1 MDHVVPIYLSKLIDT
16 LEVLI
21 VEFRQMQ
28 LFVAVA
34 EELHFGRAATRV
46 RMAQPPFSQQIRKLE
61 AELGVEL
68 LIRTSRRV
76 VLTPAGEQLLE
87 QARALFA
94 KRAEAIAA
102 VRHVAKGE
110 AGLLRVGF
118 GASSAFGVL
127 PDIIRRFRA
136 KHPQVVLRLDD
147 RESLDIGAALSHGD
161 LDIAILR
168 APFQYEGIETELLF
182 QERFVLALPEEH
194 PLARKKRVALA
205 ALAGEPFILF
215 PRSVAPSLH
224 DTIASI
230 CIHAGFSPHIVH
242 EASSWPSVISLVKA
256 GLGITIA
263 PSSAKSVLSDGV
275 VFKELP
281 DMAARAELVLAYP
294 RGALSPAAEHFREVA
309 SATT

>member
-1 MDHVVPIYLSKLIDT
+1 M
-16 LEVLI
+16 
-21 VEFRQMQ
+21 EFRQLQ

-61 AELGVEL
+61 TELGVEL

-76 VLTPAGEQLLE
+76 ALTPAGVQLLE

-94 KRAEAIAA
+94 KRAEAIAS
-102 VRHVAKGE
+102 VQHVAKGE
-110 AGLLRVGF
+110 AGRLRVGF

-127 PDIIRRFRA
+127 PDIIRRFRI
-136 KHPQVVLRLDD
+136 KHPLVVLRLDD

-168 APFQYEGIETELLF
+168 APFQYEGIDTEPLF

-194 PLARKKRVALA
+194 PLARKKRIAMTALV
-205 ALAGEPFILF
+205 GESFILF
-215 PRSVAPSLH
+215 PRPVAPGLH
-224 DTIASI
+224 DTITSI
-230 CIHAGFSPHIVH
+230 CIQAGFSPRIVH

-263 PSSAKSVLSDGV
+263 PSSAQSILPDGV
-275 VFKELP
+275 VFKALP
-281 DMAARAELVLAYP
+281 EMAARAELVLAYP
-294 RGALSPAAEHFREVA
+294 RRALSPAAVHFREVA
-309 SATT
+309 CGRAA

>member
-1 MDHVVPIYLSKLIDT
+1 M
-16 LEVLI
+16 
-21 VEFRQMQ
+21 EFRQLQ

-61 AELGVEL
+61 TELGVDL
-68 LIRTSRRV
+68 LTRTSRRV
-76 VLTPAGEQLLE
+76 ALTPAGVQLLE

-94 KRAEAIAA
+94 KRAEAIAS

-127 PDIIRRFRA
+127 PDIIRRFRIR
-136 KHPQVVLRLDD
+136 HPQVVLRLDD

-194 PLARKKRVALA
+194 PLARKKRIPMEALA
-205 ALAGEPFILF
+205 NEPFILF
-215 PRSVAPSLH
+215 PRPVAPSLH

-230 CIHAGFSPHIVH
+230 CIQAGFSPRIVH

-263 PSSAKSVLSDGV
+263 PSSARSVLSDGV

-281 DMAARAELVLAYP
+281 GTMARAELVLAYP
-294 RGALSPAAEHFREVA
+294 RRALSPAAAHFREVA
-309 SATT
+309 CGGATPGHPE

>member
-1 MDHVVPIYLSKLIDT
+1 M
-16 LEVLI
+16 
-21 VEFRQMQ
+21 EFRQLQ

-34 EELHFGRAATRV
+34 EELHFGRAASRV

-61 AELGVEL
+61 NELGVDL
-68 LIRTSRRV
+68 LVRTSRRV
-76 VLTPAGEQLLE
+76 SLTPAGTQLLE

-94 KRAEAIAA
+94 KRAEAMAS

-127 PDIIRRFRA
+127 PEIVREFRIR
-136 KHPQVVLRLDD
+136 HPQVVLRLDD
-147 RESLDIGAALSHGD
+147 RESLDIGAALKHGD

-168 APFQYEGIETELLF
+168 APFQYEGIETELLY
-182 QERFVLALPEEH
+182 QERFVLALPQEH
-194 PLARKKRVALA
+194 PLARRKRIAMA
-205 ALAGEPFILF
+205 ALAGESFILF
-215 PRSVAPSLH
+215 PRAVAPGLH

-230 CIHAGFSPHIVH
+230 CIQAGFSPRVVH
-242 EASSWPSVISLVKA
+242 EASSWPTVISLVKA

-275 VFKELP
+275 VFKALP
-281 DMAARAELVLAYP
+281 EMPARAELVMAYP
-294 RGALSPAAEHFREVA
+294 RRVLSPAAGHFREVA
-309 SATT
+309 SAAMQKILG

>member
-1 MDHVVPIYLSKLIDT
+1 
-16 LEVLI
+16 
-21 VEFRQMQ
+21 VEFRQLQ

-34 EELHFGRAATRV
+34 EELHFGRAASRV

-61 AELGVEL
+61 SELGVDL

-76 VLTPAGEQLLE
+76 ALTPAGQQLL
-87 QARALFA
+87 AHAKALFA
-94 KRAEAIAA
+94 KRAEAIAS

-127 PDIIRRFRA
+127 PEIIRRFRIR
-136 KHPQVVLRLDD
+136 HPQVILRLDD

-168 APFQYEGIETELLF
+168 APFQYEGIETEPLF
-182 QERFVLALPEEH
+182 QERFVLALPQDH
-194 PLARKKRVALA
+194 PLAGKKRIAMA
-205 ALAGEPFILF
+205 ALAGESFILF
-215 PRSVAPSLH
+215 PRAIAPGLH

-230 CIHAGFSPHIVH
+230 CIQAGFSPRVVH

-275 VFKELP
+275 VFKALP
-281 DMAARAELVLAYP
+281 EMPARAELVLAFP
-294 RGALSPAAEHFREVA
+294 RRVLSPAAMLFREVA
-309 SATT
+309 SAAMR

>member
-1 MDHVVPIYLSKLIDT
+1 M
-16 LEVLI
+16 
-21 VEFRQMQ
+21 EFRQLQ

-34 EELHFGRAATRV
+34 EELHFGRAASRV

-61 AELGVEL
+61 SELGVDL

-76 VLTPAGEQLLE
+76 ALTPAGQQLL
-87 QARALFA
+87 AHAKALFA
-94 KRAEAIAA
+94 KRAEAIAS

-127 PDIIRRFRA
+127 PEIIRRFRIR
-136 KHPQVVLRLDD
+136 HPQVILRLDD

-168 APFQYEGIETELLF
+168 APFQYEGIETEPLF
-182 QERFVLALPEEH
+182 QERFVLALPQDH
-194 PLARKKRVALA
+194 PLAGKKRIAMA
-205 ALAGEPFILF
+205 ALAGESFILF
-215 PRSVAPSLH
+215 PRAIAPGLH

-230 CIHAGFSPHIVH
+230 CIQAGFSPRVVH

-275 VFKELP
+275 VFKALP
-281 DMAARAELVLAYP
+281 EMPARAELVLAFP
-294 RGALSPAAEHFREVA
+294 RRVLSPAAMLFREVA
-309 SATT
+309 SAAMR

>member
-1 MDHVVPIYLSKLIDT
+1 M
-16 LEVLI
+16 
-21 VEFRQMQ
+21 EFRQLQ

-34 EELHFGRAATRV
+34 EELHFGRAASRV

-61 AELGVEL
+61 TELGVEL
-68 LIRTSRRV
+68 LTRTSRRV
-76 VLTPAGEQLLE
+76 ALTPAGVHLLE

-94 KRAEAIAA
+94 KRAEAIAS
-102 VRHVAKGE
+102 VQHVAKGE

-127 PDIIRRFRA
+127 PDIIRRFRI
-136 KHPQVVLRLDD
+136 KHPLVVLRLDD

-168 APFQYEGIETELLF
+168 APFQYEGIDTEPLF
-182 QERFVLALPEEH
+182 QERFVLALPQEH
-194 PLARKKRVALA
+194 PLARRKRIAMT
-205 ALAGEPFILF
+205 ALAGESFILF
-215 PRSVAPSLH
+215 PRPVAPGLH
-224 DTIASI
+224 DTITSI
-230 CIHAGFSPHIVH
+230 CIQAGFSPRIVH

-263 PSSAKSVLSDGV
+263 PSSAKSILPDGV

-281 DMAARAELVLAYP
+281 ETAARAELVLAYP
-294 RGALSPAAEHFREVA
+294 RRALSPAAAHFREVA
-309 SATT
+309 CGGAV